1 MRQQI
6 NMRRTIDPQKPGL
19 QAKGGQ
25 SKIEGHT
32 TSQMGRPCRD
42 TKDEKVQFV
51 TERHGE
57 GTDTSEREKS

>member
-1 MRQQI
+1 MRK
-6 NMRRTIDPQKPGL
+6 TIDPQKPGL
-19 QAKGGQ
+19 QAKGGK
-25 SKIEGHT
+25 SNIEGRA

-57 GTDTSEREKS
+57 GTDTSEQAKS